1 MESYNKKYKQKNKR
15 NNNQAKKQYS
25 LDQIIFQPQILLEL
39 LESSLNNQKN
49 FILFIK
55 NNIIQFQNTK
65 SNKKINQIL
74 IILPGLIKELD
85 LPFASL
91 ILEESDLIQ
100 FLIELYDSYNEYKK
114 PISLILETIY
124 ILFDIIDE
132 YLFVNPMEEWRD
144 YLLDFDIIDE
154 NDEYIVN
161 ESLTNIQAMF
171 INLSNLYDNWIRVI
185 YMIIGFYIEIWKIIL
200 KKKIYN
206 ILMNV

>member
-15 NNNQAKKQYS
+15 NNNQAQKQYS

-171 INLSNLYDNWIRVI
+171 INLSNLYDNWIQYR
-185 YMIIGFYIEIWKIIL
+185 YMENNIEEENLIF
-200 KKKIYN
+200 
-206 ILMNV
+206 

>member
-15 NNNQAKKQYS
+15 NNNQAQKQYS

-132 YLFVNPMEEWRD
+132 YLFVNPME
-144 YLLDFDIIDE
+144 
-154 NDEYIVN
+154 
-161 ESLTNIQAMF
+161 MK
-171 INLSNLYDNWIRVI
+171 
-185 YMIIGFYIEIWKIIL
+185 MM
-200 KKKIYN
+200 N
-206 ILMNV
+206 IL

>member
-25 LDQIIFQPQILLEL
+25 LDQIIFQPQIILEL

-114 PISLILETIY
+114 PISLLLETIY

-171 INLSNLYDNWIRVI
+171 IYLNNLYDNWIQYRNMENNIEEENLIYLVI
-185 YMIIGFYIEIWKIIL
+185 IS
-200 KKKIYN
+200 
-206 ILMNV
+206 